1 MATDP
6 FQKLPTIE
14 DEPQHVEPS
23 IHQPTSADQESPAKV
38 AASAPQRNLIKSATK
53 LAIPIVG
60 LSVVA
65 WLFLTPD
72 QPRGTNR
79 IAAQK
84 VDVDTT
90 RQAGDS
96 ASLVTN
102 LKSDAYN
109 PKKPAVTLPVMPGS
123 NSAPQGGGY
132 PSGAPTAA
140 PATVMTGAPATGTAM
155 PAARTAYTPAAPY
168 PSTYARPGLPVS
180 AQQPSMPAYQA
191 NSQQATAAAELAQKQ
206 IADRLKRQ
214 EEVRSSPLEVPSVR
228 LLNQQSG
235 PEAVKAPLGMSD
247 LQSELAGINA
257 QKTEAT
263 NSAQQ
268 AMQNQ
273 ILASLAVPKEQPKSR
288 GVNEDFIANTAANS
302 GAASTA
308 NAAHSVLKMQGPV
321 ANSMVAEG
329 TVIRSVLVTNVKSE
343 MPGRVLARVTS
354 DVYDSQQRYV
364 VIPKGSLIN
373 GVYNSQVT
381 VGQERLLMA
390 MTKLTFPNGNW
401 IPLAGSTGTDMMGT
415 SGLQAEVNNH
425 FFKIFSSS
433 LVIGASTLLLPKADT
448 TVTALP
454 GNSGSGGTP
463 TAGSIFATTLQGVLA
478 SLLDRNKNI
487 APSLKLNAGDE
498 FLFMAT
504 QDMVIPPYQ

>member
-1 MATDP
+1 
-6 FQKLPTIE
+6 
-14 DEPQHVEPS
+14 
-23 IHQPTSADQESPAKV
+23 
-38 AASAPQRNLIKSATK
+38 
-53 LAIPIVG
+53 
-60 LSVVA
+60 
-65 WLFLTPD
+65 
-72 QPRGTNR
+72 
-79 IAAQK
+79 
-84 VDVDTT
+84 
-90 RQAGDS
+90 
-96 ASLVTN
+96 
-102 LKSDAYN
+102 
-109 PKKPAVTLPVMPGS
+109 
-123 NSAPQGGGY
+123 
-132 PSGAPTAA
+132 
-140 PATVMTGAPATGTAM
+140 M
-155 PAARTAYTPAAPY
+155 PA
-168 PSTYARPGLPVS
+168 SQV
-180 AQQPSMPAYQA
+180 
-191 NSQQATAAAELAQKQ
+191 NSQQAMAAAELAQKQ
-206 IADRLKRQ
+206 MTDRLKRQ
-214 EEVRSSPLEVPSVR
+214 EEVRASPLEVPSVR

-235 PEAVKAPLGMSD
+235 PDAVKAPMGMSD
-247 LQSELAGINA
+247 LQSELAGITA
-257 QKTEAT
+257 QKTEAS
-263 NSAQQ
+263 NAQQ

-273 ILASLAVPKEQPKSR
+273 ILASLAMPKEQPKSR
-288 GVNEDFIANTAANS
+288 GVNEDFIANTATNS
-302 GAASTA
+302 GATSTA

-329 TVIRSVLVTNVKSE
+329 TVIRSVLLTNVKSE

-381 VGQERLLMA
+381 VGQERVLVA
-390 MTKLTFPNGNW
+390 MTKLTLPNGNW
-401 IPLAGSTGTDMMGT
+401 IPLAGSTGTDMMGI

-454 GNSGSGGTP
+454 GNSSSGGTP
-463 TAGSIFATTLQGVLA
+463 TAGSIFATTLQGVVA

>member
-1 MATDP
+1 MSNDP

-14 DEPQHVEPS
+14 DEPQRVEPS
-23 IHQPTSADQESPAKV
+23 IHNPTSADQESPSKV

-53 LAIPIVG
+53 LAIPIIG

-72 QPRGTNR
+72 QPHGKNR

-84 VDVDTT
+84 VDVDAA
-90 RQAGDS
+90 RQAGDT
-96 ASLVTN
+96 ASLLTN
-102 LKSDAYN
+102 LKSDANN
-109 PKKPAVTLPVMPGS
+109 PKKPAVMLPVMPGS
-123 NSAPQGGGY
+123 SPTAQGRAYPSSAP
-132 PSGAPTAA
+132 
-140 PATVMTGAPATGTAM
+140 TVAPATGMSGAPVAVAAM
-155 PAARTAYTPAAPY
+155 PAARAAYTPAP
-168 PSTYARPGLPVS
+168 PLPGTYARPGVPVNL
-180 AQQPSMPAYQA
+180 QQPSMPAYQG

-206 IADRLKRQ
+206 IADQLKRQ

-235 PEAVKAPLGMSD
+235 PEAAKAPMGMSG
-247 LQSELAGINA
+247 LQSELADIAA

-263 NSAQQ
+263 NAQQ

-273 ILASLAVPKEQPKSR
+273 VLASLAKPKEQPKSR
-288 GVNEDFIANTAANS
+288 GVNEDFIANVSANSSAASTGNAANS
-302 GAASTA
+302 
-308 NAAHSVLKMQGPV
+308 VLRMQGPV
-321 ANSMVAEG
+321 ANSMVGEG
-329 TVIRSVLVTNVKSE
+329 TVIRSVLLTNVKSE
-343 MPGRVLARVTS
+343 MPGRILARVTS

-381 VGQERLLMA
+381 VGQERLLVA
-390 MTKLTFPNGNW
+390 MTKLTLPNGNW

-415 SGLQAEVNNH
+415 AGLESEVNNH

-463 TAGSIFATTLQGVLA
+463 TAGSIFATTLNGVLTT
-478 SLLDRNKNI
+478 LLDRNKSI
-487 APSLKLNAGDE
+487 APSLSLNAGQE

>member
-1 MATDP
+1 MANDP

-14 DEPQHVEPS
+14 DEPQHFEPS
-23 IHQPTSADQESPAKV
+23 FHQPTSADQESPAKV

-53 LAIPIVG
+53 LAVPIVG
-60 LSVVA
+60 LSVAA

-72 QPRGTNR
+72 QPHGNR

-102 LKSDAYN
+102 LKSDAFN

-123 NSAPQGGGY
+123 GPAPQGVVY
-132 PSGAPTAA
+132 PTGASTIA
-140 PATVMTGAPATGTAM
+140 PATVMTSASTAGAAS

-168 PSTYARPGLPVS
+168 PSTYARPGLPPSV
-180 AQQPSMPAYQA
+180 QQPAMPGSQA
-191 NSQQATAAAELAQKQ
+191 NSQQAVAAADLAQKQ
-206 IADRLKRQ
+206 LADQLKRQ
-214 EEVRSSPLEVPSVR
+214 EEIRSSPLEVQSVR

-235 PEAVKAPLGMSD
+235 PETAKAPTALSD
-247 LQSELAGINA
+247 LQSELAGITA
-257 QKTEAT
+257 QRNDAT
-263 NSAQQ
+263 SAQQ

-273 ILASLAVPKEQPKSR
+273 ILASLTTPKEQPKSR

-308 NAAHSVLKMQGPV
+308 NAARSVLKMQGPV
-321 ANSMVAEG
+321 GNSMVAEG

-381 VGQERLLMA
+381 VGQERLLVA

-401 IPLAGSTGTDMMGT
+401 VPLAGSTGTDMMGT
-415 SGLQAEVNNH
+415 SGMQGEVNNH

-433 LVIGASTLLLPKADT
+433 LVIGASTLLLPKADS

-463 TAGSIFATTLQGVLA
+463 TAGSIFATTLQGVVA

-504 QDMVIPPYQ
+504 QDMLIPPYQ

>member
-6 FQKLPTIE
+6 FQQLPTLE
-14 DEPQHVEPS
+14 DEPQHIESS

-38 AASAPQRNLIKSATK
+38 MASAPQRNLIKSATK
-53 LAIPIVG
+53 LAVPIFG
-60 LSVVA
+60 LSVAA

-72 QPRGTNR
+72 QPHGKSR

-90 RQAGDS
+90 QQAGDS

-102 LKSDAYN
+102 LKSDAYA

-123 NSAPQGGGY
+123 SPVPQGAVY
-132 PSGAPTAA
+132 PSGAPTTAKATAA
-140 PATVMTGAPATGTAM
+140 TGAPAAGTAI

-168 PSTYARPGLPVS
+168 PAQPGLPGGM
-180 AQQPSMPAYQA
+180 QQPSMPAYQA

-206 IADRLKRQ
+206 VADRLKRQ

-235 PEAVKAPLGMSD
+235 PEAAKAPMGMSE
-247 LQSELAGINA
+247 LQSELAGITAQRTEAANA
-257 QKTEAT
+257 QQ
-263 NSAQQ
+263 S
-268 AMQNQ
+268 MQNQ
-273 ILASLAVPKEQPKSR
+273 ILASLAVPKEQAKSR

-302 GAASTA
+302 GATSAA
-308 NAAHSVLKMQGPV
+308 NAGHSVLKMQGPV

-329 TVIRSVLVTNVKSE
+329 TVIRSVLLTNVKSE
-343 MPGRVLARVTS
+343 MPGRILARVTS
-354 DVYDSQQRYV
+354 DVYDSEQRYV
-364 VIPKGSLIN
+364 VIPKGSIIN

-381 VGQERLLMA
+381 VGQERLLVA
-390 MTKLTFPNGNW
+390 MTKLTLPNGNW

-454 GNSGSGGTP
+454 GNSGNGGAP

-487 APSLKLNAGDE
+487 APSLSLNAGQE

>member
-6 FQKLPTIE
+6 FQNLPTIE

-23 IHQPTSADQESPAKV
+23 IHQQTSADQESPAKV

-53 LAIPIVG
+53 LAIPIFG
-60 LSVVA
+60 LSVAA
-65 WLFLTPD
+65 WIFLTPD
-72 QPRGTNR
+72 QPHGKSR

-102 LKSDAYN
+102 LKSDAYS

-123 NSAPQGGGY
+123 NPAPQGAIY
-132 PSGAPTAA
+132 PSGAPNTA
-140 PATVMTGAPATGTAM
+140 PATATAGTPAAGTAT
-155 PAARTAYTPAAPY
+155 PPARTAYTPAAPY
-168 PSTYARPGLPVS
+168 PSTYARPGLPASV
-180 AQQPSMPAYQA
+180 QQPSMPGYQM
-191 NSQQATAAAELAQKQ
+191 NSQQATAAADLAQKQ

-214 EEVRSSPLEVPSVR
+214 EEVRASPLEVPSVR

-235 PEAVKAPLGMSD
+235 PEAVKAPMGMSE
-247 LQSELAGINA
+247 LQSELAGITA
-257 QKTEAT
+257 QKTEAA
-263 NSAQQ
+263 NAQQ
-268 AMQNQ
+268 AIQNQ
-273 ILASLAVPKEQPKSR
+273 LLASLAIPKEQAKSR

-302 GAASTA
+302 GATSTA
-308 NAAHSVLKMQGPV
+308 NAAHSVLKMQAPV
-321 ANSMVAEG
+321 ASSMVAEG
-329 TVIRSVLVTNVKSE
+329 TVIRSVLLTNVKSE

-354 DVYDSQQRYV
+354 DVYDSEQRYV
-364 VIPKGSLIN
+364 VIPKGSIIN

-381 VGQERLLMA
+381 VGQERVLVA
-390 MTKLTFPNGNW
+390 MTKLTLPNGNW

-487 APSLKLNAGDE
+487 APSLSLNAGQE

>member
-14 DEPQHVEPS
+14 DEPHHVEPS
-23 IHQPTSADQESPAKV
+23 IHHPTSADQESPAKV

-53 LAIPIVG
+53 LAVPIFG
-60 LSVVA
+60 LSVAA

-72 QPRGTNR
+72 QPHGKSR
-79 IAAQK
+79 IPAQK

-90 RQAGDS
+90 QQAGDS

-102 LKSDAYN
+102 LKSDAYA

-123 NSAPQGGGY
+123 SPVPQGAVY
-132 PSGAPTAA
+132 PSGAPTTAQATAA
-140 PATVMTGAPATGTAM
+140 TGAPAAGTAI

-168 PSTYARPGLPVS
+168 PAQPSLPGGM
-180 AQQPSMPAYQA
+180 QQPSMPAYQA
-191 NSQQATAAAELAQKQ
+191 NSQQAAAAAELAQKQ
-206 IADRLKRQ
+206 VADRLKRQ

-235 PEAVKAPLGMSD
+235 PEAAKAPMGMSE
-247 LQSELAGINA
+247 LQSELAGITAQRTEAANA
-257 QKTEAT
+257 QQ
-263 NSAQQ
+263 S
-268 AMQNQ
+268 MQNQ
-273 ILASLAVPKEQPKSR
+273 ILASLAVPKEQAKSR
-288 GVNEDFIANTAANS
+288 GVNEDFIASTAANS
-302 GAASTA
+302 GATSAA

-329 TVIRSVLVTNVKSE
+329 TVIRSVLLTNVKSE
-343 MPGRVLARVTS
+343 MPGRILARVTS
-354 DVYDSQQRYV
+354 DVYDSEQRYV
-364 VIPKGSLIN
+364 VIPKGSIIN

-381 VGQERLLMA
+381 VGQERLLVA
-390 MTKLTFPNGNW
+390 MTKLTLPNGNW

-454 GNSGSGGTP
+454 GNSGNGGAP

-487 APSLKLNAGDE
+487 APSLSLNAGQE